1 MTKNDLSLSRKQLAT
16 QQGIQNKL
24 QKFEK
29 TLVQNIDKIDYL
41 ASVINKL
48 ETEKKYSSIVQE
60 DVPKQMTASRGVM
73 MDYLKPTVDESQ
85 KMIFVKQQS

>member
-1 MTKNDLSLSRKQLAT
+1 M
-16 QQGIQNKL
+16 
-24 QKFEK
+24 
-29 TLVQNIDKIDYL
+29 
-41 ASVINKL
+41 INKL